1 MQLVYSSVPNRRYP
15 KFHHIY
21 GKQAIVIEPVGFRNV
36 TVELY
41 GFSTIH
47 YNCRSRPSLKFNLT
61 L

>member
-1 MQLVYSSVPNRRYP
+1 MQLVYSSVPNRRFP

-21 GKQAIVIEPVGFRNV
+21 GKQALMIEPTGFRNV
-36 TVELY
+36 KVELY
-41 GFSTIH
+41 GFLTIH

>member
-1 MQLVYSSVPNRRYP
+1 MQLVYSSVPNRRFP

-21 GKQAIVIEPVGFRNV
+21 GSSDLIPPVGFRNV
-36 TVELY
+36 KVELY

-47 YNCRSRPSLKFNLT
+47 YNGRSRPSLKFNLT